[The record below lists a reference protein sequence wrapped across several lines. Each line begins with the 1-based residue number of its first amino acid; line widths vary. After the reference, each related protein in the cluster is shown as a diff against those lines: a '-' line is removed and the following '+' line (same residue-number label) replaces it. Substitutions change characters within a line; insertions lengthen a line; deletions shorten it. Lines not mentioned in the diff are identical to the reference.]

1 MRIDQI
7 IPALR
12 YGNDISDAA
21 LVLQKIIKDLG
32 CESDI
37 FTEAR
42 QQEAWVKDLSS
53 LGNERENIIYH
64 MYMGS
69 RAAKTLAD
77 LKSKRN
83 VLFYHGM
90 MPPEYFEKHPEQ
102 TCLLGGREELKTLK
116 NQFAVAF
123 TTTKHLEQE
132 LRKAGYEQTM
142 VLPLP
147 VDLKKYDQEPDL
159 QLMKAYEDDY
169 TNLLFVGQ
177 LTPNKKLEDTI
188 SIFNYYHKKLN
199 PKSRLFLVGSFSSH
213 AWYCQK
219 LLALIKELEIKNVF
233 LTGRASFEKLLAYY
247 RLSQVFICMSEYEG
261 FSTQLIEAMYLKVPI
276 IAFDRAAV
284 PELMGGAGYLIKD
297 KDVRET
303 ARLLDRLV
311 NDRAQREEIISRQSE
326 RVTAFLPEKV
336 FPLYREAIMGAFDCK
351 TSEDCSKNNRRG
363 FFRPVAWPVFPRYGR
378 AGFRTFI

>member
-7 IPALR
+7 IPSMR
-12 YGNDISDAA
+12 YGNDINDAV
-21 LVLQKIIKDLG
+21 LVLQKIMRDLG
-32 CESDI
+32 CESVV
-37 FTEAR
+37 FSEAG

-64 MYMGS
+64 MCMGS

-77 LKSKRN
+77 LKSKRK
-83 VLFYHGM
+83 VLFYHGII
-90 MPPEYFEKHPEQ
+90 PPEYFENHPLQ
-102 TCLLGGREELKTLK
+102 IHLLGGREELKALK
-116 NQFAVAF
+116 NQFAFAF
-123 TTTKHLEQE
+123 TTTKYLEQE
-132 LRKAGYEQTM
+132 LHKVGYGQTM

-147 VDLKKYDQEPDL
+147 VVLKNYDQEPDL

-177 LTPNKKLEDTI
+177 ITPNKKLEDTI
-188 SIFNYYHKKLN
+188 SVFNYYHKKLN

-213 AWYCQK
+213 AGYCQK

-233 LTGRASFEKLLAYY
+233 LTGRASFRQLLAYY
-247 RLSQVFICMSEYEG
+247 RLSKVFLCMSEYEG
-261 FSTQLIEAMYLKVPI
+261 FSTPLIEAMYLKVPI

-284 PELMGGAGYLIKD
+284 PELLGEAGCLIKD
-297 KDVRET
+297 KAVRET

-311 NDRAQREEIISRQSE
+311 NDRAKREELISRQSE

-336 FPLYREAIMGAFDCK
+336 LPLYRKAITEVFGCR
-351 TSEDCSKNNRRG
+351 TSEEYSKGN
-363 FFRPVAWPVFPRYGR
+363 
-378 AGFRTFI
+378 